1 MAQRKR
7 QYGSGCFLEHGK
19 GWVIRWRELEI
30 APDGTRRKVLRYEA
44 LGEVS
49 RKQASDTLNQ
59 RMSAAG
65 NGKAAIRSRI
75 TFRSL
80 AGEWDASVLPMYKH
94 STQKHRRF
102 MLKKHL
108 LPQFGD
114 KAVCDVTRQ
123 EIQAYVAHLTQAG
136 YAPKSVDHIH
146 DVLSAVLRTAVK
158 WGHLQENP
166 ARGVDMPTLRCVR
179 PKWAL
184 TTSQA
189 VSLLTALPPLARTMV
204 GLAILSGLRRG
215 ELFALRWKDIDER
228 GRLLRVREAVYDGTF
243 GTPKTAAGARQIPL
257 SGKALQLVV
266 EWKADAANT
275 QPDALVFGTRLGTP
289 ISPNN
294 VLRRSIFPAC
304 DRLGLPHATWLT
316 FRRTYSSWSH
326 DKGVPGKVVAQLM
339 GHANVDTTLNVYT
352 QVLDGSVRDA
362 VERIGGELFMIVHKP
377 GQADAVTD

>member
-1 MAQRKR
+1 
-7 QYGSGCFLEHGK
+7 
-19 GWVIRWRELEI
+19 
-30 APDGTRRKVLRYEA
+30 
-44 LGEVS
+44 
-49 RKQASDTLNQ
+49 
-59 RMSAAG
+59 
-65 NGKAAIRSRI
+65 
-75 TFRSL
+75 
-80 AGEWDASVLPMYKH
+80 MYKH

-114 KAVCDVTRQ
+114 RAVCELTRQ
-123 EIQAYVAHLTQAG
+123 EIQGYVAHLTEAG
-136 YAPKSVDHIH
+136 YAPKSIDHIH
-146 DVLSAVLRTAVK
+146 DVLSAVLRTAMK

-166 ARGVDMPTLRCVR
+166 ARGVDLPMLRCVR

-184 TTSQA
+184 TKGQA
-189 VSLLTALPPLARTMV
+189 AALLTALSPPARTMV

-215 ELFALRWKDIDER
+215 ELFALRWKDLDDQAR
-228 GRLLRVREAVYDGTF
+228 VMTVREAVYDGTF
-243 GTPKTAAGARQIPL
+243 GTPKTAAGARQIPVSDTTL
-257 SGKALQLVV
+257 RLLL
-266 EWKADAANT
+266 EWKAYAKNT
-275 QPDALVFGTRLGTP
+275 EREALVFATRLGTP

-294 VLRRSIFPAC
+294 MLRRSIFPAC

-362 VERIGGELFMIVHKP
+362 VEKIGGELFTIAHKP
-377 GQADAVTD
+377 ERASAVTD